1 MASDMYWADKIP
13 SYLTNEGV
21 LTLEKE
27 GELKQDLKDMRET
40 EIVTIPTHIIPHLLK
55 LVRYVL
61 KGTFWLN
68 NLVQDSPLQ
77 ASSAPSAVIGSRKR
91 KRIVH
96 RLGQGLGRAK
106 KRRFFISNLR
116 KAMQNLSMD
125 IIEQQIRILIAQGV
139 VTAPTHRSVELERN
153 MSDDAINF
161 LKESCSY
168 DDTEIIHLNN
178 ANGQL
183 TD

>member
-1 MASDMYWADKIP
+1 M
-13 SYLTNEGV
+13 LTK
-21 LTLEKE
+21 EKVDQ
-27 GELKQDLKDMRET
+27 LKTDIKHIGINK
-40 EIVTIPTHIIPHLLK
+40 IVTIPKDIIPHLLK
-55 LVRYVL
+55 LVRYVV
-61 KGTFWLN
+61 KGMFWLN
-68 NLVQDSPLQ
+68 NLVQDSPIQ

-106 KRRFFISNLR
+106 KRRFFISNLS
-116 KAMQNLSMD
+116 KAMQNLSKD

-161 LKESCSY
+161 LKE
-168 DDTEIIHLNN
+168 L
-178 ANGQL
+178 QL
-183 TD
+183 